1 VKNITVN
8 TGFGYYTDSQGHVT
22 GKAELPP
29 GVHPMKDG
37 FSYTEVAD
45 AAALELIN
53 IYVDPAEIEQRQN
66 EQKIQARIRTTAIE
80 SLIATGDLPPDYVD
94 KV

>member
-1 VKNITVN
+1 MQMITIN
-8 TGFGYYTDSQGHVT
+8 TGFGFFKDSQGHIV

-29 GVHPMKDG
+29 RVHPMKDG

-53 IYVDPAEIEQRQN
+53 IYVDPAEIDRRQN
-66 EQKIQARIRTTAIE
+66 EQKIQGKIRLTAIE
-80 SLIATGDLPPDYVD
+80 ALKAEGQLPPDFVD
-94 KV
+94 TV

>member
-1 VKNITVN
+1 MQMITIN
-8 TGFGYYTDSQGHVT
+8 TGFGFFKDSQGHIV

-29 GVHPMKDG
+29 RVHPMKDG

-80 SLIATGDLPPDYVD
+80 SLIATGDLPPDFTD